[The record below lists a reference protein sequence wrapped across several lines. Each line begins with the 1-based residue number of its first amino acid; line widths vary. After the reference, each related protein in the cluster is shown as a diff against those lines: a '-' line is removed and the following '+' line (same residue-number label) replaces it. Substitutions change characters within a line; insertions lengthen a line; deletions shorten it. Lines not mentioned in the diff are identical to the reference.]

1 LWSRANSLPRPRGR
15 SPAAALGRPQNAAP
29 YLFEYPSPARSRI
42 PDVKIQFAVEAA
54 VEAAVEGEFTPL
66 LKGAVQ
72 LVFLAVCALVGQA
85 AGFAQLSLSAA
96 MELALRNS
104 PQVRADAADVRRA
117 EADLS
122 SSTSPYVPSFS
133 LGSSL
138 GYSYGYPLGQPE
150 VFSITGQ
157 SLVFSFSQKDY
168 VRSARAAL
176 YSAQLQLKD
185 TRQQVLL
192 DTALAYVELA
202 EKQEE
207 IAALEQEKE
216 YGDRLVDVEQER
228 VEAGRDTG
236 IELTEAK
243 LAASQTVLERLRSE
257 DRADELKARLAHL
270 TGLPP
275 SDLTVTDSSR
285 MPSVPSAGA
294 AIFSEGAA
302 APNDG
307 NGVQAAYASAKAKLY
322 TAYGDARQ
330 DNRPTISFFAT
341 YGLFSNTLNNYS
353 QYYIHFQQSNFGAG
367 VQIVIPLLDASRE
380 AKKRSSSAEAARA
393 EALADQLRD
402 QSSEQLLQLKKNV
415 AELAAQQQVATL
427 QAELAKER
435 LDAVATQTQTGGAPG
450 ATPMTPKDEEEALIE
465 ERRRYVAMLGA
476 NFQLLRSRLTLLRAL
491 GQIEV
496 WAKSQP

>member
-1 LWSRANSLPRPRGR
+1 
-15 SPAAALGRPQNAAP
+15 
-29 YLFEYPSPARSRI
+29 
-42 PDVKIQFAVEAA
+42 
-54 VEAAVEGEFTPL
+54 
-66 LKGAVQ
+66 
-72 LVFLAVCALVGQA
+72 
-85 AGFAQLSLSAA
+85 

-117 EADLS
+117 EADIS
-122 SSTSPYVPSFS
+122 ASTSAYVPSFS

-176 YSAQLQLKD
+176 RSAQLKLKD

-192 DTALAYVELA
+192 DTALAYIELA
-202 EKQEE
+202 EKQRE

-228 VEAGRDTG
+228 VEAGRDTQ
-236 IELTEAK
+236 IDLTEAR
-243 LAASQTVLERLRSE
+243 LAAAETVLDRLRSVN
-257 DRADELKARLAHL
+257 RADELKARLAHL
-270 TGLPP
+270 TGLQP
-275 SDLTVTDSSR
+275 SDLTLDSKSI
-285 MPSVPSAGA
+285 PSVRAAGTVTPS
-294 AIFSEGAA
+294 EEAA
-302 APNDG
+302 APNVS
-307 NGVQAAYASAKAKLY
+307 NGVQAAYASAKSKLY
-322 TAYGDARQ
+322 TAYGDAKQ
-330 DNRPTISFFAT
+330 DNRPSISFFAT

-380 AKKRSSSAEAARA
+380 AKKRLSNAEAARA

-402 QSSEQLLQLKKNV
+402 QDSEQLLQLQKNV
-415 AELAAQQQVATL
+415 AELAAQQQVAEI
-427 QAELAKER
+427 QAELAKDR
-435 LDAVATQTQTGGAPG
+435 LDAVATQTQSGGAPG
-450 ATPMTPKDEEEALIE
+450 ASPVTPKDEEEALIE
-465 ERRRYVAMLGA
+465 ERRRYVEMLDA
-476 NFQLLRSRLTLLRAL
+476 NFQLVSTRLTLLRAL
-491 GQIEV
+491 GQIEA